1 MNTILKKTT
10 LLTMVFSL
18 VFGFAMSAGAVTTDY
33 TPTLKIKKVKDSYT
47 TLELVSAGLKK
58 KNVKIKVKVKN
69 VDTDIEE
76 TRSFEVKLSK
86 SGKVD
91 LKIDNLVKDNQ
102 YSFKA
107 EIKEDDD
114 DDYSD
119 YSDEVVVNAD
129 GACNYNTEINIDDVG
144 TNSAIMEFTATN
156 LKKKKVKIKV
166 RIENED
172 TDSVEVRVYSKTL
185 SKNGKTEITI
195 DNLNSGTEY
204 NIEALVRQKNKKNGF
219 SKSSGVESFETED

>member
-1 MNTILKKTT
+1 MNEILKKTT

-18 VFGFAMSAGAVTTDY
+18 VFGFTMSAGAVTTDY
-33 TPTLKIKKVKDSYT
+33 TPTLKIKKVKDNYT
-47 TLELVSAGLKK
+47 TLQLVSAGLKK

-69 VDTDIEE
+69 IDTDDEE
-76 TRSFEVKLSK
+76 TRSFEAKLNK
-86 SGKVD
+86 SGKID

-129 GACNYNTEINIDDVG
+129 GAYNYNTEIDITDTN
-144 TNSAIMEFTATN
+144 TNSVVMEFTATN

-172 TDSVEVRVYSKTL
+172 NDTIEVRVYSKTL

-195 DNLNSGTEY
+195 DNLAAGTDY
-204 NIEALVRQKNKKNGF
+204 NVEALVRQKNKKNGF
-219 SKSSGVESFETED
+219 SKSSGAEGFETED